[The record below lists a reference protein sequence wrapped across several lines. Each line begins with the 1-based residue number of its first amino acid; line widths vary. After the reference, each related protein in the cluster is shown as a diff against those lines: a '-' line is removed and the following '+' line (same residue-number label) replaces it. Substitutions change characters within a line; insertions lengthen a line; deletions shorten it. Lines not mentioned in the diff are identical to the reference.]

1 MRGGAGGGTG
11 LMGEIVPPQPE
22 RFQAGGRGRAAR
34 AFPGGAAKLSPDLVE
49 KLRRRFEQGAIVAGT
64 LSGTSADGID
74 VVLARISSRSGALA
88 DFETIAFSVEPFPES
103 LRVRVR
109 AALDGEPLVL
119 RESALLSRDLGRA
132 FGRAARD
139 VAARAGFALD
149 LVASHGQTVWH
160 HDGEEASGPATLQ
173 LGDGDFVAE
182 EAGCPVASDF
192 RQRDVAAGGEGAPI
206 SALADDFVFHAAPRP
221 AAILN
226 LGGMANL
233 TILGQRA
240 GDLVAFDTGPAGSLL
255 DGLARR
261 LFGEPI
267 DRGGARALDG
277 RADERLVAS
286 LLDHPFFART
296 PPKSTGR
303 DTFGQRWVADFV
315 ARAGGAARADVL
327 ASAVELVA
335 ASIALAID
343 RFVPERPDRLLVCGG
358 GVLNRALVAAI
369 ARRAVLP
376 VASTAEV
383 GVDPKAREA
392 LVFAVLG
399 ARCALG
405 IPSTHPGATG
415 ARAGRVLG
423 KLSHG

>member
-1 MRGGAGGGTG
+1 M
-11 LMGEIVPPQPE
+11 EQ
-22 RFQAGGRGRAAR
+22 
-34 AFPGGAAKLSPDLVE
+34 
-49 KLRRRFEQGAIVAGT
+49 LRRRFEEGAIVAGT

-74 VVLARISSRSGALA
+74 VVLTRMRSRSGTLA
-88 DFETIAFSVEPFPES
+88 DLEQLSFSVEPFPES
-103 LRVRVR
+103 LRGRVR
-109 AALDGEPLVL
+109 AALDGEPVLL

-139 VAARAGFALD
+139 AATRAGVALD

-160 HDGEEASGPATLQ
+160 HDGEEATGPATLQ
-173 LGDGDFVAE
+173 LGDGDFAAE
-182 EAGCPVASDF
+182 EAGCAVASDF

-206 SALADDFVFHAAPRP
+206 SALADDWIFRAAPRP
-221 AAILN
+221 CAILN

-233 TILGQRA
+233 TILGERE
-240 GDLVAFDTGPAGSLL
+240 GDLAAFDTGPAGSLL

-261 LFGEPI
+261 LHGEAF
-267 DRGGARALDG
+267 DAGGARALGG
-277 RADERLVAS
+277 RADEILVAGM
-286 LLDHPFFART
+286 LDHPFFART

-303 DTFGQRWVADFV
+303 DTFGQRWVGEF
-315 ARAGGAARADVL
+315 AARAAHLPSQDCL

-335 ASIALAID
+335 ASVALALD
-343 RFVPERPDRLLVCGG
+343 RFVPAKPDGLLVCGG
-358 GVLNRALVAAI
+358 GVLNRALLQAI
-369 ARRAVLP
+369 GRRIELP
-376 VASTAEV
+376 VRSTAEL

-399 ARCALG
+399 ARCALA

-423 KLSHG
+423 KLSHR

>member
-1 MRGGAGGGTG
+1 MEALRASF
-11 LMGEIVPPQPE
+11 E
-22 RFQAGGRGRAAR
+22 R
-34 AFPGGAAKLSPDLVE
+34 
-49 KLRRRFEQGAIVAGT
+49 GAIVAGV

-74 VVLARISSRSGALA
+74 VAITRIRRAARDVAAPQTL
-88 DFETIAFSVEPFPES
+88 AFSVEPFPEE
-103 LRVRVR
+103 LRRRVR
-109 AALDGEPLVL
+109 AVLDASSATGP
-119 RESALLSRDLGRA
+119 REVALLSRDLGRA
-132 FGRAARD
+132 FGSAARRAAE
-139 VAARAGFALD
+139 RAGVALD

-160 HDGEEASGPATLQ
+160 HDGVEPEGKATLQ

-182 EAGCPVASDF
+182 EAGCAVASDF
-192 RQRDVAAGGEGAPI
+192 RQRDVAAGGEGAPL
-206 SALADDFVFHAAPRP
+206 SALADGAVFAHVERP

-233 TILGQRA
+233 TLLGA
-240 GDLVAFDTGPAGSLL
+240 SDAELVAFDTGPAGSLL

-261 LFGEPI
+261 LLGEAF
-267 DRGGARALDG
+267 DRDGARAG
-277 RADERLVAS
+277 KGSPRADLVQRW
-286 LLDHPFFART
+286 LEHPFFRRA

-303 DTFGQRWVADFV
+303 DTFGEAYVSSIVAS
-315 ARAGGAARADVL
+315 ARDLRPEDVL

-335 ASIALAID
+335 ASVGDALE
-343 RFVPERPDRLLVCGG
+343 RFLPPVERLLVAGG
-358 GVLNRALVAAI
+358 GVKNPVLLAAL
-369 ARRAVLP
+369 ARRVPCA
-376 VASTAEV
+376 VASSAAV

-423 KLSHG
+423 KLSAP

>member
-1 MRGGAGGGTG
+1 M
-11 LMGEIVPPQPE
+11 EE
-22 RFQAGGRGRAAR
+22 
-34 AFPGGAAKLSPDLVE
+34 
-49 KLRRRFEQGAIVAGT
+49 LRRRFEQGAIVAGT

-74 VVLARISSRSGALA
+74 VVIARITSRSGDLTGL
-88 DFETIAFSVEPFPES
+88 ETLAFSVEPFPDD
-103 LRVRVR
+103 LRARVR
-109 AALDGEPLVL
+109 AALDGDPVLL
-119 RESALLSRDLGRA
+119 RESALLGRDLGRA
-132 FGRAARD
+132 FGRAAR
-139 VAARAGFALD
+139 VAADRVGLALD

-160 HDGEEASGPATLQ
+160 HDGEETSGPATLQ

-182 EAGCPVASDF
+182 EAGCAVASDF

-206 SALADDFVFHAAPRP
+206 SALADDLLFRAAPRP

-233 TILGQRA
+233 TILGRRE
-240 GDLVAFDTGPAGSLL
+240 GDLAAFDTGPAGSLL

-261 LFGEPI
+261 LLGEPF
-267 DRGGARALDG
+267 DRGGDRARLG
-277 RADERLVAS
+277 RADERLVAA

-303 DTFGQRWVADFV
+303 DTFGERWVADFV
-315 ARAGGAARADVL
+315 ARAGPAGSADVL

-335 ASIALAID
+335 ASVALAID
-343 RFVPERPDRLLVCGG
+343 RFVPARPDRLLACGG
-358 GVLNRALVAAI
+358 GVENRALVAAI
-369 ARRAVLP
+369 ARRTRLP
-376 VASTAEV
+376 VVSTIEV

-415 ARAGRVLG
+415 ARVGRVLG
-423 KLSHG
+423 KLSRR

>member
-1 MRGGAGGGTG
+1 M
-11 LMGEIVPPQPE
+11 EE
-22 RFQAGGRGRAAR
+22 
-34 AFPGGAAKLSPDLVE
+34 
-49 KLRRRFEQGAIVAGT
+49 LRRRFEEGAIVAGT

-74 VVLARISSRSGALA
+74 VVLARMRSNPRALVDLEQIS
-88 DFETIAFSVEPFPES
+88 FSVQPFPEP

-109 AALDGEPLVL
+109 AALDGEPVLL

-139 VAARAGFALD
+139 AAARAGVTPD

-160 HDGEEASGPATLQ
+160 HDGEEDSGPATLQ

-182 EAGCPVASDF
+182 EAGCAVASDF
-192 RQRDVAAGGEGAPI
+192 RQRDVAAGGEGAPL
-206 SALADDFVFHAAPRP
+206 SALADDWIFRAAPRP
-221 AAILN
+221 IAILN

-233 TILGQRA
+233 TILGERA
-240 GDLVAFDTGPAGSLL
+240 GDLAAFDTGPAGSLL

-261 LFGEPI
+261 LLGEPF
-267 DRGGARALDG
+267 DAGGTRALAG
-277 RADERLVAS
+277 RADESLVLG

-303 DTFGQRWVADFV
+303 DTFGERWVGEF
-315 ARAGGAARADVL
+315 AARAAYLPSQDVL
-327 ASAVELVA
+327 ASAVEFVA
-335 ASIALAID
+335 ASVALALD
-343 RFVPERPDRLLVCGG
+343 RFVQSRPDRLLVCGG
-358 GVLNRALVAAI
+358 GVLNRALLLAI
-369 ARRAVLP
+369 GRRARLP

-423 KLSHG
+423 KLSQGPSSRARGMG